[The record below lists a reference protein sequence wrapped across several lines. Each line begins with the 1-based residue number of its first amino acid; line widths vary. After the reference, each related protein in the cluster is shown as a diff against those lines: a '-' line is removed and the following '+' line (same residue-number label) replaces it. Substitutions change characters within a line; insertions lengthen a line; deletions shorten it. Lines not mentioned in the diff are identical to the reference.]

1 MARMI
6 DQIRASKL
14 PSNMMPFA
22 AKGALN
28 VSPAENIEI
37 LVHLAKH
44 NKVFGDL
51 ARMTLAGWDEKA
63 SLAAASDPQTSRE
76 VLDYLI
82 SPDNLR
88 PKLLPAL
95 LENPSVRES
104 ELAKFAISASP
115 ESIAMMLRSPRIRA
129 AVWVL
134 DALKPNPYQ
143 KKEQSAEIQLLMKG
157 GEVAARG
164 DEPTPE
170 PTAETIVEPTPA
182 ASIPATP
189 APLAAPTSTPSPS
202 QPVAP
207 PLKANSTP
215 APVPAATAAA
225 EGSSP
230 VAERGTTTSEE
241 DEAVAAYFFHHATE
255 IAADEGKP
263 FQAIG
268 GIVELLGSDYFP
280 VSPAEEI
287 VSEPE
292 PEPEPA
298 PAPEPVAA
306 DKPAELPK
314 AIVPKKPPDA
324 AKRVNTVQKINAL
337 DVKGR
342 IQLALKGSKEER
354 SILVRDGTKVVAL
367 AVLEAPKLSD
377 GEVEKFASQKN
388 VLEAVLRQIPL
399 KRRFMKN
406 YKVVRNLVSNP
417 RTPLDLGLGLMK
429 NLLSQDLKNIAN
441 NKEISE
447 TIRKLAMKM
456 FQQKEEQ
463 ANKK

>member
-1 MARMI
+1 MASMI

-14 PSNMMPFA
+14 PSNMMQFA

-37 LVHLAKH
+37 LVYLAKH
-44 NKVFGDL
+44 NKVFGEL

-63 SLAAASDPQTSRE
+63 SLRVASDPQSPPE
-76 VLDYLI
+76 VLDYLV

-104 ELAKFAISASP
+104 ELSKFAISASA
-115 ESIAMMLRSPRIRA
+115 ESIGLMLRSPRIRS
-129 AVWVL
+129 AVKVL
-134 DALKPNPYQ
+134 DALKPNPYL
-143 KKEQSAEIQLLMKG
+143 KKEQLDDVKSLLKAG
-157 GEVAARG
+157 KVAARG
-164 DEPTPE
+164 DELTLDAKPE
-170 PTAETIVEPTPA
+170 SIVPAMLVAEMQVEPPE
-182 ASIPATP
+182 
-189 APLAAPTSTPSPS
+189 
-202 QPVAP
+202 PVAP
-207 PLKANSTP
+207 GAHAQVSAP
-215 APVPAATAAA
+215 ASQPASPPVEATAAPA
-225 EGSSP
+225 LALTAPEASGPATESG
-230 VAERGTTTSEE
+230 AATSEE
-241 DEAVAAYFFHHATE
+241 DEAIAAYFFHHATE

-268 GIVELLGSDYFP
+268 GIVELLGNDYFP
-280 VSPAEEI
+280 VSPAEEV

-292 PEPEPA
+292 PEAEPA
-298 PAPEPVAA
+298 PVEKAA
-306 DKPAELPK
+306 EAPK
-314 AIVPKKPPDA
+314 AVLPTKPPEA
-324 AKRVNTVQKINAL
+324 TKRVNTVQKINAL

-456 FQQKEEQ
+456 FQQKEAQ

>member
-1 MARMI
+1 MASMM

-14 PSNMMPFA
+14 PSNMMQFA

-37 LVHLAKH
+37 LVYLAKH

-63 SLAAASDPQTSRE
+63 SRQAASDPQTPRE

-88 PKLLPAL
+88 PKLLPVL

-104 ELAKFAISASP
+104 ELAKFALSASP

-129 AVWVL
+129 AVGVL
-134 DALKPNPYQ
+134 DALKPNPYL
-143 KKEQSAEIQLLMKG
+143 KKEQSDEIRLLMKG
-157 GEVAARG
+157 GEVAAGG
-164 DEPTPE
+164 DQPTPE
-170 PTAETIVEPTPA
+170 PTAEMIVEPAPA
-182 ASIPATP
+182 ASIQATP
-189 APLAAPTSTPSPS
+189 VLVAAPTPPPAVNT
-202 QPVAP
+202 AP
-207 PLKANSTP
+207 QASS
-215 APVPAATAAA
+215 PAA
-225 EGSSP
+225 ES
-230 VAERGTTTSEE
+230 GTTTAEE

-268 GIVELLGSDYFP
+268 GIVELLGNDYFP
-280 VSPAEEI
+280 VSPAEEV

-292 PEPEPA
+292 PEAEPA
-298 PAPEPVAA
+298 PVEKAA
-306 DKPAELPK
+306 EAPK
-314 AIVPKKPPDA
+314 AVLPTKPPEA
-324 AKRVNTVQKINAL
+324 TKRVNTVQKINAL

-441 NKEISE
+441 HKEISE

-456 FQQKEEQ
+456 FQQKEAQ

>member
-14 PSNMMPFA
+14 PSNMMQFA
-22 AKGALN
+22 AKGALS
-28 VSPAENIEI
+28 VGPAENIEI
-37 LVHLAKH
+37 LVYLARH

-51 ARMTLAGWDEKA
+51 ARMTLAGWDEKS
-63 SLAAASDPQTSRE
+63 SLQAASDPNTPSE

-95 LENPSVRES
+95 LDNPSVREK

-115 ESIAMMLRSPRIRA
+115 ESIAAMLRSSRIRA

-134 DALKPNPYQ
+134 DSLKANPYL
-143 KKEQSAEIQLLMKG
+143 KKEQSDEIRLLLTG

-164 DEPTPE
+164 VEPTAE
-170 PTAETIVEPTPA
+170 PTAETIPQETSEPA
-182 ASIPATP
+182 AEAIAEQQAATP
-189 APLAAPTSTPSPS
+189 AVADQAPTPT
-202 QPVAP
+202 VAP
-207 PLKANSTP
+207 SAGSGSGEDSGGATP
-215 APVPAATAAA
+215 
-225 EGSSP
+225 
-230 VAERGTTTSEE
+230 EE
-241 DEAVAAYFFHHATE
+241 EEAVAAYFFHHAAD
-255 IAADEGKP
+255 IAAEDGKP

-280 VSPAEEI
+280 VSRQE
-287 VSEPE
+287 VVKEPD
-292 PEPEPA
+292 
-298 PAPEPVAA
+298 PAPEPAAAGDAA
-306 DKPAELPK
+306 DAPKISVPA
-314 AIVPKKPPDA
+314 KKPDDVG
-324 AKRVNTVQKINAL
+324 KRVNTVQKINAL

-354 SILVRDGTKVVAL
+354 SILIRDGTKVVAM

-377 GEVEKFASQKN
+377 GEVEKIASQKN

-429 NLLSQDLKNIAN
+429 NLLAADLKNISA
-441 NKEISE
+441 NKEVSE
-447 TIRKLAMKM
+447 TIRKLALKM
-456 FQQKEEQ
+456 YKQKEEQ
-463 ANKK
+463 ANRK